1 MMNERTNKRERGE
14 RERERERECVCV
26 TARETERE
34 RSEIYL
40 ICNNIEFPKSLAS
53 KLASQSLSG

>member
-1 MMNERTNKRERGE
+1 MNERI
-14 RERERERECVCV
+14 REREERECV

-34 RSEIYL
+34 RNEIYL

-53 KLASQSLSG
+53 ELAS

>member
-1 MMNERTNKRERGE
+1 MQMMNERTNKRERGE
-14 RERERERECVCV
+14 RERERECV
-26 TARETERE
+26 TAKETERE
-34 RSEIYL
+34 RNEIYL

>member
-1 MMNERTNKRERGE
+1 MMSERMNKRERGE
-14 RERERERECVCV
+14 RERECV
-26 TARETERE
+26 TARETKRE
-34 RSEIYL
+34 RNEIYL